1 MMSKPVHIVVATW
14 FYENQ
19 TGYQGYRYRLRAL
32 AERYEVTL
40 LLRNEVFKKEFD
52 GLPLKMHVIST
63 EGTSAL
69 EQLRFIRDCARFCHG
84 HPTDLVVLLGSQLAL
99 AGWLL
104 KGIPSLLYWNEHPS
118 HFFSPDSANPIKRLA
133 LRLLL
138 KLSYAASKRVDRVM
152 PIGEAHLE
160 DLINHGLDP
169 ERAEMIYMGV
179 EDKFGFLA
187 QVNSAAP
194 LRLVY
199 TGSVQRERGRDVM
212 LEGLALARQSGH
224 DATLTIVGAS
234 DDQLVYCRERAAE
247 LGISDAVEVVGR
259 VPGSELPVYLAK
271 ADVGICIWEDRIWW
285 RFNPPTKLFEYLVAG
300 LPVLGSRIRTHS
312 DYVVDGENG
321 WIFDY
326 DARALAVAIGN
337 IIAHRD
343 QLPAMSTA
351 AHVEGKK
358 YLWSALEP
366 KFLRLVERTL
376 VGHHKDIGQALA
388 PALAQ
393 KGQLEKRKRY

>member
-1 MMSKPVHIVVATW
+1 MMGKSVHIVVVTW

-19 TGYQGYRYRLRAL
+19 TGYQCYRYRIRAL
-32 AERYEVTL
+32 AERYRVTL
-40 LLRNEVFKKEFD
+40 LLRNKMFEKEFAD
-52 GLPLKMHVIST
+52 LPVETHVIST
-63 EGTSAL
+63 EGTSAV
-69 EQLRFIRDCARFCHG
+69 EQLRYIKDCARFCKSQ
-84 HPTDLVVLLGSQLAL
+84 PTELVMLLGSQLAL

-104 KGIPSLLYWNEHPS
+104 KGLPMLLYWNEHPS
-118 HFFSPDSANPIKRLA
+118 HFFSPDYPNPVKRLA

-138 KLSYAASKRVDRVM
+138 KLSYAATKRIDKVM

-160 DLINHGLDP
+160 DLMNHGLDP
-169 ERAEMIYMGV
+169 DRAEMIYMGV
-179 EDKFGFLA
+179 EDKFGRLA
-187 QVNSAAP
+187 RVDSAAP
-194 LRLVY
+194 LRLLY

-224 DATLTIVGAS
+224 NATLTIVGAS
-234 DDQLVYCRERAAE
+234 NDELTYCRQRAAE
-247 LGISDAVEVVGR
+247 LGIADAVEVVGR
-259 VPGSELPVYLAK
+259 VPGSELPVYLAN
-271 ADVGICIWEDRIWW
+271 ADAGICIWEDRIWW

-312 DYVVDGENG
+312 DYIIDGENG

-326 DARALAVAIGN
+326 DAQAFAQAIGD

-343 QLPAMSTA
+343 QLPAMSEA

-366 KFLRLVERTL
+366 QFLALVERTL
-376 VGHHKDIGQALA
+376 AGRSRDVDATLA
-388 PALAQ
+388 PSLLQ
-393 KGQLEKRKRY
+393 EKQLQEGKGS